1 MINFELTKD
10 NSFDVRKS
18 TIHAGLLPEQ
28 RFKHISKIG
37 TFVWTVGGRYFRPA
51 RGSGNTPKV
60 QILTGLTRF

>member
-37 TFVWTVGGRYFRPA
+37 TFV
-51 RGSGNTPKV
+51 
-60 QILTGLTRF
+60 